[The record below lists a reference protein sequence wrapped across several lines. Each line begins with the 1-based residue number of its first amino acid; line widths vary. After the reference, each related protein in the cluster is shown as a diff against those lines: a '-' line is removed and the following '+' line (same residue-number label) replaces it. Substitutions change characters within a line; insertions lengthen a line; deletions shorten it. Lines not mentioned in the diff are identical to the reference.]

1 MVTEHKRP
9 ARSRAA
15 EAFRALDSGSELAK
29 RRVWRR
35 VEAVVADDRRRRSR
49 RLGLMAGIAASAVAA
64 LAIAAPAALD
74 AARSWYEPSQQEQ
87 QRVAVSAVMEMLGA
101 QAAGGND
108 ANATD
113 SDNVEQ
119 FAQYLVT
126 SVEAKTGAE

>member
-1 MVTEHKRP
+1 MVTENERP

-35 VEAVVADDRRRRSR
+35 VEAGIADDRRRGRR
-49 RLGLMAGIAASAVAA
+49 RLGWMAGLIASAVAA
-64 LAIAAPAALD
+64 LALALPAALD
-74 AARSWYEPSQQEQ
+74 AVRTWYEPSQQEQ
-87 QRVAVSAVMEMLGA
+87 QRVAVSAVMEMLGR
-101 QAAGGND
+101 QYGGGNG
-108 ANATD
+108 ANAAA

-126 SVEAKTGAE
+126 STEAKTGAE